1 MTDPDE
7 SADKESHVH
16 EHVQKGTAW
25 PAVVALQ
32 RLVDINDTGCW
43 TLCRDMLAERKILSK
58 VQMALFPHLKMV
70 PETETTEGSE
80 VTFEDDKND

>member
-1 MTDPDE
+1 MTAPDE
-7 SADKESHVH
+7 PADEESHVH

-32 RLVDINDTGCW
+32 RLVDINDAGCW
-43 TLCRDMLAERKILSK
+43 ELCRDMLAERKILTK

-70 PETETTEGSE
+70 ESTEGTE
-80 VTFEDDKND
+80 EEGP